1 MNLKQLQREGAM
13 AGDDENVAME
23 VDALPNPASDN
34 GTGVAESKTNGSG
47 NEYNVNAPNF
57 GTKIHL
63 HPGAWTFAWNI
74 VQYLILNT
82 FLDDTDLEQ
91 YAARYSGYTKIM
103 RLLFIASKSP

>member
-82 FLDDTDLEQ
+82 FLDA
-91 YAARYSGYTKIM
+91 YRPGAVC
-103 RLLFIASKSP
+103 SKVFWLHKDNAPPVHRE

>member
-1 MNLKQLQREGAM
+1 M

-57 GTKIHL
+57 GTKIRLHL
-63 HPGAWTFAWNI
+63 GA
-74 VQYLILNT
+74 
-82 FLDDTDLEQ
+82 
-91 YAARYSGYTKIM
+91 
-103 RLLFIASKSP
+103 